1 MTNLR
6 GQEAGGGG
14 GGMGANRVYFGE
26 FKHRELD

>member
-14 GGMGANRVYFGE
+14 GMGANRVYFWE
-26 FKHRELD
+26 LKHRELD